1 LNVSSK
7 PLALVSAA
15 LMLLDFA
22 STSVVSAA
30 TASTYLAGE
39 VVLPF
44 PAWVGAVIVIVIF
57 VLISLLGIR
66 DSARLALTIL
76 SFHVRVSILK
86 LSV

>member
-44 PAWVGAVIVIVIF
+44 PAWVGAVIVIAIF
-57 VLISLLGIR
+57 VLVSLSGIR
-66 DSARLALTIL
+66 HSARLALSIV
-76 SFHVRVSILK
+76 SFHVRFSILRN
-86 LSV
+86 